1 MAPLTRPD
9 LVNPLLASLLAE
21 DVTEPDPHA

>member
-9 LVNPLLASLLAE
+9 LVNPLLASLLDEEASG
-21 DVTEPDPHA
+21 